1 MQIQVISDP
10 DLPHPSDGRTMR
22 VLVDEVA
29 IRQRVAELG
38 SQIRAD
44 IGPTEVTLLCI
55 LKGAFVFT
63 ADLARAMS
71 GPVRIEFLGVKS
83 YGDGTSS
90 SGAVQITH
98 DLTAPITGKHVVL
111 IEDIIDTGLTI
122 RYLLETL
129 RARSPASLRV
139 CTLFER
145 PLAESAVRPNYVGF
159 QLSGQEFIVGY
170 GLDWAQRFRNL
181 PYVAEIETS

>member
-1 MQIQVISDP
+1 MQIHVTRDP

-22 VLVDEVA
+22 VLHDEQEIA
-29 IRQRVAELG
+29 KRVGELG

-44 IGPTEVTLLCI
+44 LGSNEVILLCI
-55 LKGAFVFT
+55 LKGSFIFT
-63 ADLARAMS
+63 ADLARTIS
-71 GPVRIEFLGVKS
+71 GPVRVEFLGVKS
-83 YGDGTSS
+83 YGDGTTS

-98 DLTAPITGKHVVL
+98 DLTAPIAGKHVVL
-111 IEDIIDTGLTI
+111 VEDIIDTGLTI

-139 CTLFER
+139 CALFER
-145 PLAESAVRPNYVGF
+145 PLAESAVHPDYVGF
-159 QLSGQEFIVGY
+159 QLAGQEFIVGY

-181 PYVAEIETS
+181 PFVAEIETA

>member
-1 MQIQVISDP
+1 MQIQVTSDP

-22 VLVDEVA
+22 VLYDEA
-29 IRQRVAELG
+29 QIARRVAELG

-44 IGPTEVTLLCI
+44 VGSSEVTLLCI

-63 ADLARAMS
+63 ADLARAIS

-83 YGDGTSS
+83 YGDGTTS

-98 DLTAPITGKHVVL
+98 DLTAPIAGKHVVL
-111 IEDIIDTGLTI
+111 VEDIIDTGLTI
-122 RYLLETL
+122 RYLLEAL
-129 RARSPASLRV
+129 RARLPESLRV
-139 CTLFER
+139 CALFER
-145 PLAESAVRPNYVGF
+145 PLAESAVRPEYVGF
-159 QLSGQEFIVGY
+159 QLSRQEFIVGY

-181 PYVAEIETS
+181 PYVAEIETA